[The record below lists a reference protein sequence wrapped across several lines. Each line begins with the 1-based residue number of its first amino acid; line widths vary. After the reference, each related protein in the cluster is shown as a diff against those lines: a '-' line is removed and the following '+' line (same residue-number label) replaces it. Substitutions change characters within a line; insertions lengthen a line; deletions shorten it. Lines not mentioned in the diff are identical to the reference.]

1 MPSEILLTI
10 DDVSQR
16 LGCAPITIRRL
27 VRREEL
33 PRPIDFGRRWRWHA
47 ADIEKVIAERTRKA
61 STAGEP
67 AS

>member
-16 LGCAPITIRRL
+16 LGCAPITIRRM

-33 PRPIDFGRRWRWHA
+33 PRPLDFGRCWKWHA
-47 ADIEKVIAERTRKA
+47 ADIERVIAERTGKTPTAA
-61 STAGEP
+61 SA